1 MGERANVDL
10 KQLDV
15 LKRKLATSSDFMEPW
30 RYFLDCFAEDAT
42 FMRLGDRHKGS
53 DLEGV
58 IAAISGKLLSQN
70 VSVDQALLTE
80 IEGHEFVHGVCV
92 VGGKMAGVIF
102 FKDIDMGLLA
112 ITMSNRGG
120 EILLSRFSTGRGTGW
135 SELPAMPETIH

>member
-1 MGERANVDL
+1 MDL

-15 LKRKLATSSDFMEPW
+15 LKQKLATSSDFMEPW
-30 RYFLDCFAEDAT
+30 RYFLDYFAEDAS
-42 FMRLGDRHKGS
+42 FMRLGDRHEGT

-58 IAAISGKLLSQN
+58 IAAISRKLLSQE

-102 FKDIDMGLLA
+102 FKDIDLGLLA
-112 ITMSNRGG
+112 ITVSNRSG
-120 EILLSRFSTGRGTGW
+120 EVLLSRFSTGRGAGW
-135 SELPAMPETIH
+135 TDMSPAPMPETIH